1 MLRGENA
8 AEVGTWCS
16 AAASRIGAGE
26 HDVVLMTD
34 AAPSPTAIVE
44 VVALSPDYRH
54 VLQLGRVY
62 AAVAVKVARLDD
74 RRGEPVLEAAEVS
87 SVEVDSGRMRGQWF
101 CALFHSGSR
110 FSW

>member
-1 MLRGENA
+1 MEI
-8 AEVGTWCS
+8 GTGCS
-16 AAASRIGAGE
+16 ASSSRIGAGE
-26 HDVVLMTD
+26 HYIVLMTD
-34 AAPSPTAIVE
+34 AVPSPTAIVE
-44 VVALSPDYRH
+44 VVSLSSDYRH